1 MKDKKIKEKVLRA
14 IYERILLYSFLT
26 QSKLSSLKDLIDSIS
41 ESETNQRI
49 LSNLELSCELL
60 KVIQEKANSYT
71 LCVLNSKIWTNNSI
85 LKDGSISSEEK
96 KTIIETKFSGTTE
109 GLMLQS
115 TEGLLC
121 EKTLLIS
128 SLL

>member
-1 MKDKKIKEKVLRA
+1 MLNKVHQRLR
-14 IYERILLYSFLT
+14 
-26 QSKLSSLKDLIDSIS
+26 
-41 ESETNQRI
+41 
-49 LSNLELSCELL
+49 C
-60 KVIQEKANSYT
+60 QEKANSYT

-96 KTIIETKFSGTTE
+96 KTIIETKFTGTTE